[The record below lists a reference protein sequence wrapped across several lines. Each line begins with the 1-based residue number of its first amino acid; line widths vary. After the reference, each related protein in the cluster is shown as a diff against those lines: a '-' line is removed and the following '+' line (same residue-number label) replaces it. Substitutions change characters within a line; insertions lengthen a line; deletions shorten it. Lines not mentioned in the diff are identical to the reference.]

1 MKTLFSYFQ
10 QVSLPKVR
18 ETRLQADFV
27 TNNQVLVVKIIKI
40 RPRLLFRPPPRL
52 LDFMD
57 FSDPPPPPHPPFIK
71 TPSSIRNLRLYN
83 ELGFE
88 TLKFR
93 CWSRKLCTFYKIKTS
108 GVPQYLLDLIPET
121 NHIFTLLV
129 HQIMLQ
135 CFTAG
140 LMYISILSFHMQY

>member
-27 TNNQVLVVKIIKI
+27 TNNQILVVKIIKI
-40 RPRLLFRPPPRL
+40 RPRFLFRPL
-52 LDFMD
+52 
-57 FSDPPPPPHPPFIK
+57 PPPTIIRVYGFFRPSLLPAFIK

-83 ELGFE
+83 DLGFE
-88 TLKFR
+88 SLKFR

-108 GVPQYLLDLIPET
+108 GVPQYLFDLIPET
-121 NHIFTLLV
+121 NHIFTILV

-140 LMYISILSFHMQY
+140 LMYISILSFHIQY